1 MSRIARLGLTILLAK
16 ATPLAAVSTLPAV
29 FAGAPMVTLIP
40 PSLQFGRQAQGTIS
54 TPQKVALTNSGNG
67 DLVITGIALG
77 GIHAAEFAQT
87 NDCPAA
93 PAALPAGATCTIQ
106 VVFKPAATGEETAA
120 LSISDNAPGSPQSMP
135 LSGTAAPPAPALK
148 LTPANLNFGD
158 QAVGT
163 ASTPQVITLASTGSA
178 TLNLTSSI
186 TIGGENAAEFKL
198 VAEKTT
204 CPVNGGQLQPGVSC
218 VLGVSFAPAAVGAKT
233 AQVIIVDDAEGS
245 PHPVPLAGAATPK

>member
-1 MSRIARLGLTILLAK
+1 MSRIARLGLTIWLTTVAALAG
-16 ATPLAAVSTLPAV
+16 VGTLPVV

-40 PSLQFGRQAQGTIS
+40 PSLQFGKQAQGTIS
-54 TPQKVALTNSGNG
+54 TPQKVALANSGNA

-120 LSISDNAPGSPQSMP
+120 LSISDNAPGSPQSVP
-135 LSGTAAPPAPALK
+135 LSGTATPPAPAVK

-163 ASTPQVITLASTGSA
+163 ASAPQTITLANTGSA
-178 TLNLTSSI
+178 ALNLTGNI
-186 TIGGENAAEFKL
+186 AIGGENAAEFKL

-204 CPVNGGQLQPGVSC
+204 CPVTGGQLQPGVSC
-218 VLGVSFAPAAVGAKT
+218 VLGVSFAPATLGAKT
-233 AQVIIVDDAEGS
+233 AQVLVVDDAEGS
-245 PHPVPLAGAATPK
+245 PHAVPLAGAAAPK